1 MLPVCA
7 DETTTSAAR
16 SVDASETKAVR
27 TGPPAPGRA
36 DSPIALATAYLMQKR
51 HYLEQPL
58 NDEVSEKFFHRY
70 FEELDGQRL
79 IFTQEDINEF
89 ASYSTN
95 LDNLTFNRRGQADT
109 TPAYKIFARFLQR
122 MEQRVNFVT
131 NQLKTAKF
139 EFNTDERIPLSRRDE
154 PFPRDLDEAKQLWL
168 QRLRFEYLQE
178 KIVRSSSPKANDV
191 ATKPDSKTN
200 KKSAKTEP
208 TTPEKKK
215 TEAEEIAEK
224 LTKRYNTLLHYFK
237 EMESEDVLE
246 RYLSAL
252 THVYDPHSDYMNS
265 GGAANFAIGM
275 NLALFGIGAQLKSD
289 DGYCTIEQLT
299 PNGPAEKSKQVKP
312 KDRIVAVAQSNAPPV
327 DVVDMNLN
335 KVVQLIRGPK
345 GSEVR
350 LTIIPADAPSDRK
363 IVALLRDE
371 IKLADQEAKAQI
383 IEMPDGSGETVR
395 LGVIDLPSFYATVDV
410 SGRRP
415 NDPAAEKTT
424 VRSTTADVARL
435 LKKLTAEKVSGV
447 ILDLRRNGGGSL
459 EEATALA
466 NLFIKGPVVQVRDSQ
481 DKRDVLEDANAKV
494 QYDGPLVVLTSRGSA
509 SAAEIVAGALQ
520 DYGRALIVGDIS
532 TFGKAT
538 VQNINPLRAILEP
551 SPAIA
556 NVDPGL
562 VKVTI
567 RKYYRP
573 SGNSTLFKGV
583 LPDIVL
589 PSVANYSEDIG
600 EAAVDVALGNNYSK
614 LEDTSGGRTLGRDT
628 IESVSFDKLDLVQS
642 HLAEL
647 LQKSNARVATNQDFS
662 YVREDIDLFRKA
674 QADRTASMN
683 EKQLLKEKD
692 EAEARQKA
700 RDDERKKRKESAQKA
715 YEIKLAQVDSPGL
728 PPAITNAAEP
738 KVLTWENPEKFPK
751 QAIVTSLGGI
761 SGGTITTSYQIEKTT
776 VSYSFDTNWAY
787 FEADGIKTVEESV
800 EKFLSAEN
808 KNKSLSVTITNDT
821 TKKRI
826 SFSGENFV
834 TLSNSL
840 AGFTVEG
847 TPVEE
852 KPAPSPDATLEE
864 TKNILADYIKSLG
877 KKHLLSS
884 KDHAAPNT
892 TAAPVN

>member
-1 MLPVCA
+1 MFSRNLMKTVALLACGVLTALAVRANEVAP
-7 DETTTSAAR
+7 SPAAG
-16 SVDASETKAVR
+16 STAASETKAVKA
-27 TGPPAPGRA
+27 GPPSPGPA
-36 DSPIALATAYLMQKR
+36 DSAIALATAYLLQGR
-51 HYLEQPL
+51 HYLQQRL
-58 NDEVSEKFFHRY
+58 NDEVSEKFFNRY
-70 FEELDGQRL
+70 FEELDNQRL
-79 IFTQEDINEF
+79 IFTQEDLSEF

-109 TPAYKIFARFLQR
+109 TPAYKIFARFLER
-122 MEQRVNFVT
+122 MEQRVNFAT
-131 NQLKTAKF
+131 NQLRTAKF
-139 EFNTDERIPLSRRDE
+139 EFNTDERIPLSRRDA

-178 KIVRSSSPKANDV
+178 KIARATPPKTNGIA
-191 ATKPDSKTN
+191 AKPDSDAD
-200 KKSAKTEP
+200 KKSTTTEP
-208 TTPEKKK
+208 APEKKK

-224 LTKRYNTLLHYFK
+224 LTRRYNSLLHYFK
-237 EMESEDVLE
+237 ELEREDVLE

-289 DGYCTIEQLT
+289 DGYCTIEMLT
-299 PNGPAEKSKQVKP
+299 PNGPAEKSKLVKP

-350 LTIIPADAPSDRK
+350 LTIMPADAPSDRK
-363 IVALLRDE
+363 IVSLIRDE

-383 IEMPDGSGETVR
+383 IEVSGGDGETVR

-435 LKKLTAEKVSGV
+435 LKKLNEEKVAGV

-459 EEATALA
+459 EEATSLA
-466 NLFIKGPVVQVRDSQ
+466 NLFIKGPVVQVRDSH
-481 DKRDVLEDANAKV
+481 DKRDVLEDSDTKV
-494 QYDGPLVVLTSRGSA
+494 QYAGPLVVLTSRGSA

-556 NVDPGL
+556 NMDPGL

-589 PSVANYSEDIG
+589 PSVLNYSDDIG
-600 EAAVDVALGNNYSK
+600 EAAVDIAMGNNYSK
-614 LEDTSGGRTLGRDT
+614 LEDTDGGKTLGRDT
-628 IESVSFDKLDLVQS
+628 IDSVAFDKLDLVQA

-647 LQKSNARVATNQDFS
+647 LQKSNARVATNQDFN

-674 QADRTASMN
+674 QADKTASLN

-700 RDDERKKRKESAQKA
+700 RDTERKARKKSEPKTIEIRLNELAGKKAEPAQSDNDGKESPVSGLKTGNQTTNTPDA
-715 YEIKLAQVDSPGL
+715 SP
-728 PPAITNAAEP
+728 
-738 KVLTWENPEKFPK
+738 
-751 QAIVTSLGGI
+751 
-761 SGGTITTSYQIEKTT
+761 KT
-776 VSYSFDTNWAY
+776 
-787 FEADGIKTVEESV
+787 AD
-800 EKFLSAEN
+800 
-808 KNKSLSVTITNDT
+808 
-821 TKKRI
+821 
-826 SFSGENFV
+826 
-834 TLSNSL
+834 
-840 AGFTVEG
+840 
-847 TPVEE
+847 VEE
-852 KPAPSPDATLEE
+852 KDTPAPDATLEE
-864 TKNILADYIKSLG
+864 TKNILVDYIRMLG
-877 KKHLLSS
+877 QKQLLSA
-884 KDHAAPNT
+884 KDHPARNT
-892 TAAPVN
+892 AVAPVN